1 MQNKT
6 PENKVHIGKVI
17 DAHGIRGDIYCLI
30 FSGDSN
36 WISKLKVLSLSCS
49 QKTQNFDVK
58 KIKAFKKGFIATLEN
73 LNDRN
78 QAEEYKGCEVWVEAS
93 LFVSRDGES
102 LYLSELLK
110 FSVIDRCLGQIGI
123 IETFSSNAWQ
133 DLLVLTGQSDEDKME
148 ATSGS
153 NGHSEKNGGQGLS
166 QIKIEIPFVKEFV
179 TQIDYANK
187 IVYMNLPEGLLEI
200 NTQGSHDQN

>member
-1 MQNKT
+1 MMQNKT

-30 FSGDSN
+30 FSGDSS

-93 LFVSRDGES
+93 LFVSQDGES

-133 DLLVLTGQSDEDKME
+133 DLLVLTES
-148 ATSGS
+148 
-153 NGHSEKNGGQGLS
+153 LS
-166 QIKIEIPFVKEFV
+166 QKKIEIPFVKEFV